1 MISTLAVI
9 SMHTSPRLQP
19 GVGNAGGM
27 NVYIDELSEAMTRQ
41 DIQVVVF
48 TRACQAGKPIKTE
61 VSPLYTLVRIE
72 AGPTKPIPIAEMVQ
86 YVDDFAYG
94 VERWI
99 EESGMS
105 FDLIHS
111 HYWLSGRTGVRLK
124 KLLGIPL
131 ANSFHTLGRVKDIN
145 RRSDEPASSEVR
157 NGIELNTITQSDC
170 VVASTPYE
178 FDDLLDHYGATPERL
193 CISPPGIDHSL
204 FAPGDQQRARRLL
217 GWGNEPVLLCVGRI
231 QALKGFDIAVATT
244 AEVAHRGLSDI
255 RLVIVGGP
263 SGQAGDS
270 ELVMLKRLATDLGIA
285 DRVTFQGPESHDSL
299 PSYYQAADL
308 LLMPS
313 RSESFGLV
321 AAEAQACGLPVVASS
336 VGGLPYVVADGESG
350 VLIDGHSPSAFAA
363 AIDKILSSPD
373 DHSMMRS
380 NAQANA
386 QKFSWEQTVDRL
398 LELYDGIKAL

>member
-41 DIQVVVF
+41 GIQVVVF
-48 TRACQAGKPIKTE
+48 TRACQAGKPIETE

-72 AGPTKPIPIAEMVQ
+72 AGPAKPIPIAEMVQ
-86 YVDDFAYG
+86 YVDEFAYG

-99 EESGMS
+99 EGSDMS

-131 ANSFHTLGRVKDIN
+131 ANSFHTLGRVKDVN
-145 RRSDEPASSEVR
+145 RRDDEPASSEVR
-157 NGIELNTITQSDC
+157 KGIELHTIGQSDC

-178 FDDLLDHYGATPERL
+178 FDDLLDHYGAAPERL
-193 CISPPGIDHSL
+193 CISPPGIDHNL
-204 FAPGDQQRARRLL
+204 FSPGDQQQARRLL
-217 GWGNEPVLLCVGRI
+217 RWGTEPVLLCVGRI
-231 QALKGFDIAVATT
+231 QALKGFDIAVSTT
-244 AEVAHRGLSDI
+244 AEVAHRGLSDV

-263 SGQAGDS
+263 SGQAGDG

-299 PSYYQAADL
+299 PSYYRAADL

-373 DHSMMRS
+373 DHTMMRTK
-380 NAQANA
+380 AQAHA
-386 QKFSWEQTVDRL
+386 QQFSWERTVDRL

>member
-1 MISTLAVI
+1 MISRVAVI

-27 NVYIDELSEAMTRQ
+27 NVYIDELSQAMARRG
-41 DIQVVVF
+41 IHVVVF
-48 TRACQAGKPIKTE
+48 TRACQNGVPIDAE
-61 VSPLYTLVRIE
+61 VSPLYTVVRIA
-72 AGPTKPIPIAEMVQ
+72 AGPARPIPMADMVQ
-86 YVDDFAYG
+86 YVDDFADG

-99 EESGMS
+99 EESGLT

-111 HYWLSGRTGVRLK
+111 HYWLSGRTGVQLKRRLN
-124 KLLGIPL
+124 IPL
-131 ANSFHTLGRVKDIN
+131 ANSFHTLGRVKDVN
-145 RRSDEPASSEVR
+145 RRSDEPASSEIR
-157 NGIELNTITQSDC
+157 TGIEFNTIAQSDC

-193 CISPPGIDHSL
+193 CISPPGIDHTL
-204 FAPGDQQRARRLL
+204 FSPGDRSEARRRR
-217 GWGNEPVLLCVGRI
+217 GWSDDPTLLCVGRI
-231 QALKGFDIAVATT
+231 QALKGFDIAISAT
-244 AEVAHRGLSDI
+244 AEVAHRGFGNI

-263 SGQAGDS
+263 SGPSGDD
-270 ELVMLKRLATDLGIA
+270 ELAMLKELAVDLGIA
-285 DRVTFQGPESHDSL
+285 HQVVFVGPQSHEDL

-321 AAEAQACGLPVVASS
+321 AAEAQASGLPVVASA
-336 VGGLPYVVADGESG
+336 VGGLPYVVADGDSG
-350 VLIDGHSPSAFAA
+350 VLIEGHSPSAFAA

-373 DHSMMRS
+373 DHKLMRS
-380 NAQANA
+380 RAVTHAA
-386 QKFSWEQTVDRL
+386 KFSWKETVDRL

>member
-1 MISTLAVI
+1 MISRLAVI

-27 NVYIDELSEAMTRQ
+27 NVYIDELSQVMAEHG
-41 DIQVVVF
+41 IHVVVF
-48 TRACQAGKPIKTE
+48 TRACQAGVPIDAE
-61 VSPLYTLVRIE
+61 VSPLYTVVRIE
-72 AGPTKPIPIAEMVQ
+72 AGPMKPIPMADMVQ
-86 YVDDFAYG
+86 HVDEFGDG

-99 EESGMS
+99 DESGLT

-124 KLLGIPL
+124 NRLGIPL
-131 ANSFHTLGRVKDIN
+131 ANSFHTLGRVKDVN
-145 RRSDEPASSEVR
+145 RRDDEPAASEIR
-157 NGIELNTITQSDC
+157 KGIEFNTIAQSDC

-193 CISPPGIDHSL
+193 CISPPGIDHTL
-204 FAPGDQQRARRLL
+204 FSPGSRDEARQAL
-217 GWGNEPVLLCVGRI
+217 GWGNEPTLLCVGRI
-231 QALKGFDIAVATT
+231 QALKGFDIAVAAT
-244 AEVAHRGLSDI
+244 AEVAHRGIDDL

-263 SGQAGDS
+263 SGPAGDS
-270 ELVMLKRLATDLGIA
+270 ELAMLQTLATDLGIA
-285 DRVTFQGPESHDSL
+285 DRVTFTGPESHERL
-299 PSYYQAADL
+299 PAYYRGADL

-321 AAEAQACGLPVVASS
+321 AAEAQACGLPVIASS

-350 VLIDGHSPSAFAA
+350 ILIDGHSPSAFAA
-363 AIDKILSSPD
+363 AIDKTLSSPD
-373 DHSMMRS
+373 DHARMQLQ
-380 NAQANA
+380 AIANA
-386 QKFSWEQTVDRL
+386 DKFSWEKTVDRL

>member
-1 MISTLAVI
+1 
-9 SMHTSPRLQP
+9 MHTSPRLQP

-27 NVYIDELSEAMTRQ
+27 NVYIDELSQAMARRG
-41 DIQVVVF
+41 IHVVVF
-48 TRACQAGKPIKTE
+48 TRACQSGVAIDAE
-61 VSPLYTLVRIE
+61 VSPLYTVVRIA
-72 AGPTKPIPIAEMVQ
+72 AGPARPIPMANMVQ
-86 YVDDFAYG
+86 YVDEFADG

-99 EESGMS
+99 EDSGLT

-124 KLLGIPL
+124 KWLKIPL

-145 RRSDEPASSEVR
+145 RRSDEPASSEIR
-157 NGIELNTITQSDC
+157 TGIEFNTIAQSDC

-204 FAPGDQQRARRLL
+204 FGPGDRNEARRLL
-217 GWGNEPVLLCVGRI
+217 GWSDDPTLLCVGRI
-231 QALKGFDIAVATT
+231 QALKGFDIAISAT
-244 AEVAHRGLSDI
+244 AEVAHRGIGNI
-255 RLVIVGGP
+255 RLVVVGGP
-263 SGQAGDS
+263 SGPSGDA
-270 ELVMLKRLATDLGIA
+270 ELAMLKGLAADLGIA
-285 DRVTFQGPESHDSL
+285 DQVTFVGPKNHEDL

-321 AAEAQACGLPVVASS
+321 AAEAQASGLPVIASA
-336 VGGLPYVVADGESG
+336 VGGLPYVVADGDSG
-350 VLIDGHSPSAFAA
+350 VLIEGHSPSAFAA

-373 DHSMMRS
+373 DHELMRS
-380 NAQANA
+380 SAVAHA
-386 QKFSWEQTVDRL
+386 TRFSWKGTVDRL

>member
-41 DIQVVVF
+41 GIQVVVF

-193 CISPPGIDHSL
+193 CISPPGIDHNL

-231 QALKGFDIAVATT
+231 QALKGFDIAVSTT

-321 AAEAQACGLPVVASS
+321 AAEAQACGLPVIASS

-386 QKFSWEQTVDRL
+386 QKFSWGQTVDRL